1 VGRIK
6 KKSNSKQKQIAG
18 SERDCDMY
26 IIKNLSWEFAG
37 GMFLIFL
44 LWVVILG
51 LPLMAVVIYENRK
64 TMDEKSEKKDER
76 ME

>member
-1 VGRIK
+1 
-6 KKSNSKQKQIAG
+6 
-18 SERDCDMY
+18 MY

-51 LPLMAVVIYENRK
+51 LPLMAVVIYEKRK